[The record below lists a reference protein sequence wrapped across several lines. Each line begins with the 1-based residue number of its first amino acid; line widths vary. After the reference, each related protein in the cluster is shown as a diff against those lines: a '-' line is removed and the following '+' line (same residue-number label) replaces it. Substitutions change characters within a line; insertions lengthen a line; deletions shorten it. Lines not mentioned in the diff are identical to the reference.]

1 MLQFCTHID
10 FAYGLPTGTFSS
22 KSVEQRD
29 CDKDPSLRAAH
40 KSAQRYAFV
49 DNSAFAHERRKRVLG
64 QLNNSTALPYR
75 RRES

>member
-10 FAYGLPTGTFSS
+10 FAYAPRTGTFSS
-22 KSVEQRD
+22 ENVEQRD

-49 DNSAFAHERRKRVLG
+49 DNSAFAHE
-64 QLNNSTALPYR
+64 
-75 RRES
+75 